1 MKTRLRYILHS
12 MKEKAVVIERFN
24 RTLKNKMFKKF
35 TENGN
40 RKWLNILDEIMNE
53 YNNKIHRMINVSPM
67 EASKNPESILSK
79 NMNENDNLEE
89 KQKFNIGDRVRIY
102 KYKYTFTKGFIS
114 KWTNEIFIV
123 KSVDK
128 KRKPITYKI
137 IALDGEEILGRFY
150 SNELQKTKF

>member
-1 MKTRLRYILHS
+1 
-12 MKEKAVVIERFN
+12 
-24 RTLKNKMFKKF
+24 
-35 TENGN
+35 
-40 RKWLNILDEIMNE
+40 
-53 YNNKIHRMINVSPM
+53 MINVSPM
-67 EASKNPESILSK
+67 EASKNPESIPNK

-102 KYKYTFTKGFIS
+102 KYKYTFTKGFVA
-114 KWTNEIFIV
+114 KWTNEIFII

-128 KRKPITYKI
+128 QRKPITYKI

>member
-1 MKTRLRYILHS
+1 M
-12 MKEKAVVIERFN
+12 FN

-35 TENGN
+35 TENGD
-40 RKWLNILDEIMNE
+40 RKWLSTLDEIMDE

-67 EASKNPESILSK
+67 EASKDPEIMREINIK
-79 NMNENDNLEE
+79 IMFENDDLKE

-102 KYKYTFTKGFIS
+102 KYKYTFTKRFVA

-137 IALDGEEILGRFY
+137 VALDGEEILGRFY
-150 SNELQKTKF
+150 ANELQKTKF

>member
-1 MKTRLRYILHS
+1 
-12 MKEKAVVIERFN
+12 
-24 RTLKNKMFKKF
+24 MFKKF

-40 RKWLNILDEIMNE
+40 RKWLNILDEIMDE

-67 EASKNPESILSK
+67 EASNNPEIIRAINNK
-79 NMNENDNLEE
+79 NIRENDDLKE

-102 KYKYTFTKGFIS
+102 KYKYTFTKGFVA

-123 KSVDK
+123 KIVDK

-137 IALDGEEILGRFY
+137 VALDGEEILGRFY